1 MSVHR
6 IETTVAKDGTLT
18 LTNLPFHAGDAVE
31 VIILYRAQKLSGQER
46 YPLHGKPI
54 QYVNPTDPVAEED
67 WAALQ

>member
-6 IETTVAKDGTLT
+6 VETTLAKDGTLT

-31 VIILYRAQKLSGQER
+31 ILILPRSQKLIGQQL
-46 YPLHGKPI
+46 YPLQGKPI

>member
-6 IETTVAKDGTLT
+6 VETTLTKDGTLT

-31 VIILYRAQKLSGQER
+31 VLILPRSQKLSGQER

-54 QYVNPTDPVAEED
+54 QYINPTEPVAEDE
-67 WAALQ
+67 WAALR